1 MRFYTLSSLETDV
14 KIMFQSRPQP
24 VSVPRSIVM
33 IADLIAG
40 DNAEMAMPPPAIA
53 HPPPPPPAYAPHP
66 AWNISYPQ
74 NEQEPRESREMREGL
89 GAERREPW
97 RVKGVLVRLNDGRSG
112 VLVRCGDGGSNDVML
127 DDHREVQVPTEN
139 LSPVMAFASDQQ
151 VLVIDDPDNVQRAV
165 MVKMDGDDLV
175 VRIDGFDKM
184 VKTAV
189 ETAEVITVGK

>member
-1 MRFYTLSSLETDV
+1 
-14 KIMFQSRPQP
+14 MFHSRPQP

-33 IADLIAG
+33 LADSMNG
-40 DNAEMAMPPPAIA
+40 DNAEMAMPA
-53 HPPPPPPAYAPHP
+53 HAMPPPPSYAQPT

-74 NEQEPRESREMREGL
+74 GDPEPRGGMGSMEPRGGM
-89 GAERREPW
+89 GAMKERARREPW
-97 RVKGVLVRLNDGRSG
+97 RVKGVLVRVNDGRSG
-112 VLVRCGDGGSNDVML
+112 VLMRCREEGSDDVML
-127 DDHREVQVPTEN
+127 DDHREVQVPKES
-139 LSPVMAFASDQQ
+139 LRPVMAFATDQE

-189 ETAEVITVGK
+189 VVDPKVYEEHH

>member
-1 MRFYTLSSLETDV
+1 
-14 KIMFQSRPQP
+14 
-24 VSVPRSIVM
+24 
-33 IADLIAG
+33 
-40 DNAEMAMPPPAIA
+40 
-53 HPPPPPPAYAPHP
+53 
-66 AWNISYPQ
+66 
-74 NEQEPRESREMREGL
+74 MREGR

-151 VLVIDDPDNVQRAV
+151 VLVIDDPENVQRAV

-175 VRIDGFDKM
+175 VRMDGFDKM

-189 ETAEVITVGK
+189 VVDPKLYEEH